1 MRATRG
7 FLAAAGAALLLGLLP
22 QAAHSAQKRVLL
34 VTEARGFVHESIGPT
49 ADFIRRL
56 GARSRAYNVFPMSG
70 AAALTRARL
79 RRADAVVFA
88 HTSGELPLP
97 SRSAFLRFVRRGGA
111 FIATHSGSDT
121 FHEWPEYQ
129 HLLGAEFHRH
139 GAVQPGRVLVDGRR
153 SPITRGLGPALTI
166 TDEFYEFTAP
176 PLPGTRVL
184 LRLDPG
190 SVTDEMGQ
198 DLPLV
203 WTRRYGRGRV
213 FYDALGHVPD
223 TWERR
228 AHRLIL
234 SRGLAWALRVRPGG

>member
-1 MRATRG
+1 MRATMA
-7 FLAAAGAALLLGLLP
+7 FLAAVGAALLLGLVP
-22 QAAHSAQKRVLL
+22 PAGAAVQKRVLL
-34 VTEARGFVHESIGPT
+34 VTEARGFVHESIAPT
-49 ADFIRRL
+49 AAFIRRL
-56 GARSRAYNVFPMSG
+56 GARSRAYNVFPVSG
-70 AAALTRARL
+70 AADLTRIRL
-79 RRADAVVFA
+79 RRADAVLFA

-97 SRSAFLRFVRRGGA
+97 NRPAFLRFVRQGGA

-121 FHEWPEYQ
+121 LHDWPEYEQ
-129 HLLGAEFHRH
+129 LLGAEFYRH
-139 GAVQPGRVLVDGRR
+139 GAVQPGRVLLDGRR
-153 SPITRGLGPALTI
+153 NPITRGLGPALTI

-190 SVTDEMGQ
+190 SVSDEMGQ

-213 FYDALGHVPD
+213 FYDALGHVPE
-223 TWERR
+223 TWEGR

-234 SRGLAWALRVRPGG
+234 SRGIAWALHLRPAG